1 MSVQSVALLGST
13 AQKKQ
18 WKQQIFKWPA
28 WPTLG
33 ANDRMNFLL
42 VKERESDPP
51 TSPLVGMALNIQD
64 DESAEMQGLDL
75 GDSRPWAMT
84 TEKRASKHHADM
96 APLSVWPEPQGRN
109 KSKPIFHAE
118 KVPFKKP
125 GPLAPPAGKAIIPT
139 PAAQQ
144 PRKIPKRQPESKL
157 NNGHPSMLENSTP
170 DLILGNATEL
180 IHTANTG
187 TLPARPKTLLS
198 EQVVYKEKCEWL
210 DLESKGLSQFVTCT
224 LRIRHS
230 VKAFLVFSAS
240 KKEDWAHNVLDV
252 SAPDILDNSC
262 RLFTREMA
270 SMKPFLLQFSN
281 ASGAKEFGLYLG
293 TLQKAAVAVL
303 VAPAKSGYYSANSE
317 GPSILELPL
326 FITEGMS
333 KPNATKSEDVTKL
346 DKATKLQITSEGAVT
361 KSADEESSLTAFEQE
376 KQVQAIEGVAES
388 LFDLIEKMIPLAAA
402 AGLSIAEDAILNMR
416 ETAIESWLARGSL
429 GSETS
434 EIKPELLE
442 LLCILVRIKCK
453 AESRKHSAHP
463 EPPVLLPPLKMESI
477 RSDTKRIQYSIPE
490 IQALSSRGIATSEW
504 LGTSIV
510 TPRRTQAVGH
520 CSPTVPVEVVSKHNA
535 WIHGDSALQWPDATV
550 ARRPI
555 SGEELTTKAPNQE
568 GIPPPRSS
576 SCIDGLGTSR

>member
-1 MSVQSVALLGST
+1 MSVQPVALLGST
-13 AQKKQ
+13 AQKK
-18 WKQQIFKWPA
+18 
-28 WPTLG
+28 PTLG

-51 TSPLVGMALNIQD
+51 TSPLVGMALTIQD

-84 TEKRASKHHADM
+84 TEKRVSKHHTDM

-109 KSKPIFHAE
+109 KSKPAFHAE

-125 GPLAPPAGKAIIPT
+125 GRLAPPAGKAVIPP

-144 PRKIPKRQPESKL
+144 PRKIPKQQPKSKL
-157 NNGHPSMLENSTP
+157 NAGHPIMLETSRP
-170 DLILGNATEL
+170 DWRLENASESAPTRS
-180 IHTANTG
+180 
-187 TLPARPKTLLS
+187 TLPARPEILLS

-210 DLESKGLSQFVTCT
+210 DLESKRSYFVTCT
-224 LRIRHS
+224 LKIHQS
-230 VKAFLVFSAS
+230 GKAFLVFSAS
-240 KKEDWAHNVLDV
+240 RKEDRVHNVLDV
-252 SAPDILDNSC
+252 SAPDIQDDSC

-270 SMKPFLLQFSN
+270 SMKPFLLQFCN
-281 ASGAKEFGLYLG
+281 ASDAKEFGLYLE

-317 GPSILELPL
+317 GPSTLRLPL
-326 FITEGMS
+326 HITEGIS
-333 KPNATKSEDVTKL
+333 KSNATKSED
-346 DKATKLQITSEGAVT
+346 ATKMQITSEGALA
-361 KSADEESSLTAFEQE
+361 KSAGEESSSTASEQE
-376 KQVQAIEGVAES
+376 EQTMEDVAES
-388 LFDLIEKMIPLAAA
+388 LFGLIEKMIPLAAA
-402 AGLSIAEDAILNMR
+402 AGLNIAEDAILNMR
-416 ETAIESWLARGSL
+416 ETSIENWLARGSL
-429 GSETS
+429 RS
-434 EIKPELLE
+434 EISDMKPELLE
-442 LLCILVRIKCK
+442 LLCILVRIKYK

-463 EPPVLLPPLKMESI
+463 KPPVLPPLLEMESI
-477 RSDTKRIQYSIPE
+477 RSDAKRIQYSIPE
-490 IQALSSRGIATSEW
+490 IQALSSRGTAASEW

-535 WIHGDSALQWPDATV
+535 WIHSDSALQGPDATV

-555 SGEELTTKAPNQE
+555 PGEELTTKAPNQE
-568 GIPPPRSS
+568 STPPPQSP